1 MLAVAGRTSPA
12 SWLPAF
18 AGVGDIMASMASQT
32 DTRLVPAADRAPS
45 SWGLGDGQA
54 IPWEYAPAP
63 EARDVVTL
71 KDRYGLFI
79 NGRFAPAS
87 DGGTFATVDP
97 ATEEQL
103 SVVAKAT
110 TVDVARAV

>member
-1 MLAVAGRTSPA
+1 MTAMAG
-12 SWLPAF
+12 
-18 AGVGDIMASMASQT
+18 QT
-32 DTRLVPAADRAPS
+32 DSRLVPSSGRAPS

-63 EARDVVTL
+63 EARDLVTL

-87 DGGTFATVDP
+87 DGGTFASVNP
-97 ATEEQL
+97 ATEEEL
-103 SVVAKAT
+103 AVVAKAT
-110 TVDVARAV
+110 TVDVDRAVRAARRAQSRTWGR